1 MTALLIIVFCV
12 CLVAAIIMAA
22 NKQQP
27 EAIEEKPTLQP
38 KARKKRTQKVR
49 SYEEH
54 QKRMNKKAY
63 LSKNSEYVS
72 VSTSELQELVKPGDK
87 DVVDMILDALLDG
100 SETVKIERSKYNKLR
115 NDGKILS

>member
-12 CLVAAIIMAA
+12 CLVAAMIMAA
-22 NKQQP
+22 SKQHP

-63 LSKNSEYVS
+63 LSKNSEYIS
-72 VSTSELQELVKPGDK
+72 VLTSELQELVKPGDK